1 MLSRLLLATVLALVA
16 VPRPAAAQ
24 LGDGCSSGALFSS
37 IECRIDSLLNWAQGS
52 GPPVTVQKKLQKLLL
67 KAKLKVAAANRLVG
81 KHRVKPAH
89 AQLGKADRN
98 LAKVDNILTAAAAP
112 TVRPRGIPPTA
123 TPAEALAFCQGI
135 RTDLGTVR
143 STLVV
148 KGPILFAEICCVR
161 ICLPTQAEPAP
172 CTIVDVEPC
181 DSPACAAIASC
192 VANGCEPLP
201 APIGTTCADLYANV
215 CSASPTC
222 DAYNP
227 TCVAPA
233 Q

>member
-1 MLSRLLLATVLALVA
+1 MLPRLLLATVLALVA

-24 LGDGCSSGALFSS
+24 LGSGCPTGALFSS
-37 IECRIDSLLNWAQGS
+37 IECRIDSLLAWAQGS
-52 GPPVTVQKKLQKLLL
+52 GPPITVQKKLQKLLL
-67 KAKLKVAAANRLVG
+67 RAKTKVAAANRLVG
-81 KHRVKPAH
+81 KHRVRPAH

-98 LAKVDNILTAAAAP
+98 LTKVDTLLTSVVAP
-112 TVRPRGIPPTA
+112 TVRPRGTPPVA
-123 TPAEALAFCQGI
+123 TPAEALAFCEGI
-135 RTDLGTVR
+135 QTDVGTVR

-161 ICLPTQAEPAP
+161 ICLPTESEPAP
-172 CTIVDVEPC
+172 CAIVDVEPC

-201 APIGTTCADLYANV
+201 APIGTTCSQLYANV
-215 CSASPTC
+215 CTGSLTC